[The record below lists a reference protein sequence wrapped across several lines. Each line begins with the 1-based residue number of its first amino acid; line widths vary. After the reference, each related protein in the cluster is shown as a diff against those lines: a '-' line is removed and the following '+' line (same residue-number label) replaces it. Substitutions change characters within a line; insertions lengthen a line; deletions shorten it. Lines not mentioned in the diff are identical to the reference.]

1 MSGGTFDHKD
11 LYISH
16 IATEIEERVARNVEE
31 PTYSPE
37 TIQRFEEAVDLLR
50 KAAVMV
56 HRIDYL
62 LAGDHGEDSFHEEL
76 KKDLDVLAKWEK
88 IL

>member
-1 MSGGTFDHKD
+1 MSGGTLNYKD
-11 LYISH
+11 YYISD
-16 IATEIEERVARNVEE
+16 IANQIEEHIVQNNKEQ
-31 PTYSPE
+31 TYSPE
-37 TIQRFEEAVDLLR
+37 TIQRLNEAVDLLR
-50 KAAVMV
+50 KAAVLV

-62 LAGDHGEDSFHEEL
+62 LAGDHGEDRFHEKL